1 MSCVF
6 VFGSLSLSGCYTQLS
21 MFHPESETV
30 EFQPY
35 SVAKVRPNLTLYAR
49 DGAGTSLSYSSMY
62 NRFYGGYG
70 FSNYYNYYNPYYNG
84 GYYNIIERDIFGNG
98 YTVWIPVTKV
108 KDKKPREWVIRG
120 NTTNDSN
127 YIPTS
132 NLRITRSS
140 NTSTNT
146 KSSSSSN
153 SNSGARVTR
162 RN

>member
-1 MSCVF
+1 M
-6 VFGSLSLSGCYTQLS
+6 SLSGCYTQLA
-21 MFHPESETV
+21 MFHPESETE

-35 SVAKVRPNLTLYAR
+35 SVAKVRPNLTLYAI

-70 FSNYYNYYNPYYNG
+70 FSNYYNYYNPYYYG

-98 YTVWIPVTKV
+98 YTVWIPVIKV
-108 KDKKPREWVIRG
+108 TDKKPREWVRG

-146 KSSSSSN
+146 KSSSSSS
-153 SNSGARVTR
+153 SNSGARRVTR